1 MKAAK
6 GTQSQSRQAA
16 ETLGDLN
23 VLDEGSRKGV
33 WIASFIIAAIVAL
46 AVYPLLAKD
55 VVNPDPPIFA
65 LAAKRLLAGQRLY
78 RDFFEAKPPLAT
90 LAYAIPGWIAPRS
103 YLALQYTL
111 AIVLLIQGGL
121 WFWAFRP
128 RPLTGAVCLLF
139 VVFFPL
145 SFWDFSWLSTEHL
158 SNVFIAVN
166 LLVALGITRDGQIT
180 WRRCCAAGVAT
191 CLAFH
196 FRQNTLLSVLVPL
209 FAVAVARQ
217 AVVLKLKGLLWIVAG
232 GLASWAV
239 ILLLVGWV
247 ADYPGYFDQVFIF
260 PARFAQSG
268 GMEERLLLF
277 WDIADSAL
285 PAMVVVA
292 AVLAMFSPQRWLALV
307 ALGVGLLSC
316 TISPRPNTHYWVNCF
331 PAVTLCFLLGLPRNR
346 PTTLLREAAAL
357 TIVAGAVILYD
368 RTNLAQ
374 IVETGR
380 VAVFDQVVQRVDQLA
395 MPNDTLYVY
404 GPQCSEY
411 IPFRAKL
418 LPAQK
423 YTIGWEMDWND
434 GMVPESADQIIQSY
448 LLRPP
453 TLFLMH
459 YSYQNAILETISGT
473 APSPTPSARLAAA
486 LLTSH
491 QYRLVD
497 SVAGYCILR
506 IIPDSA
512 PGGDRTTLNPIEH

>member
-1 MKAAK
+1 MKANLSMGNLIISKAM
-6 GTQSQSRQAA
+6 
-16 ETLGDLN
+16 
-23 VLDEGSRKGV
+23 VLWIGSFMLAG
-33 WIASFIIAAIVAL
+33 IAALVL
-46 AVYPLLAKD
+46 YTVLAKD

-65 LAAKRLLAGQRLY
+65 LAAKRMLAGQRLY

-260 PARFAQSG
+260 PARFARSG
-268 GMEERLLLF
+268 GMEERLNLCLSIMKE
-277 WDIADSAL
+277 WW
-285 PAMVVVA
+285 VVMLVLA
-292 AVLAMFSPQRWLALV
+292 GVLAMLVPQSAERHLALV
-307 ALGVGLLSC
+307 TLLVGLLCSLI
-316 TISPRPNTHYWVNCF
+316 TPRSHTHYWVSCF
-331 PAVTLCFLLGLPRNR
+331 PAVTLCFLLGLPKDR
-346 PTTLLREAAAL
+346 PKALRWECAVLL
-357 TIVAGAVILYD
+357 IIG
-368 RTNLAQ
+368 
-374 IVETGR
+374 
-380 VAVFDQVVQRVDQLA
+380 VAVSMGTRQNLGLVVQINGTEKLDRVVERIDQLA
-395 MPNDTLYVY
+395 QDNDTLYVY
-404 GPQCSEY
+404 GPMGCEY
-411 IPFRAKL
+411 IPFRCKL

-423 YTIGWEMDWND
+423 YTIGWEMDYND
-434 GMVPESADQIIQSY
+434 GMVPESADQIIRGY
-448 LLRPP
+448 LEHPP
-453 TLFLMH
+453 TYFVMH
-459 YSYQNAILETISGT
+459 NSCQAQILEGIDP
-473 APSPTPSARLAAA
+473 ASPPPLSVWLAKA
-486 LLTSH
+486 LLANKRYSS
-491 QYRLVD
+491 VD
-497 SVAGYCILR
+497 SVAGFYIFR
-506 IIPDSA
+506 KR
-512 PGGDRTTLNPIEH
+512 G